1 MMVAMALACN
11 PSVLIA
17 DEPVTALDV
26 TIQAQILDLI
36 KELRDRTGASVLLIT
51 HDMGVVA
58 ETCDR
63 VAVMYLGK
71 IVEMG
76 PLASIFETPKHPYTV
91 GLFASIPRLEETVEW
106 LQPIPGT
113 VPSPLNLPT
122 GCRFF
127 SRCPHAMPRC
137 AEMEPP
143 TVETAASTSGGLFP
157 LRVGR
162 PGMSVPLLET
172 RGLVKH
178 FPVEGTREIVHA
190 VDDVD
195 LAVAKGETLGLV
207 GESGCGKTT
216 VGRLVLRLVE
226 ATAGELLLDGR
237 DLARI
242 STGELRR
249 LRARM
254 QIVFQDPFSS
264 LNPRMTVQ
272 TLLDRPMQLHL
283 NLSAAARAA
292 RVGDLL
298 EKVGLQREHRSRY
311 PHEFSGGQR
320 QRIAVARALSVN
332 PDFIVLDEP
341 TSALDVSVQAQI
353 LNLLKRLQRDHGLT
367 FLFISHNLSV
377 VRHMSDRIAVMYL
390 GQLVEVA
397 TRETLFTAPLHPY
410 TRALI
415 SAIPALTPQ
424 ARRERIR
431 LAGDV
436 PSAIRV
442 PAGCRFHTRCPF
454 AEARCLREPAALRQV
469 AAPGKEPHQV
479 RCHLV
484 P

>member
-1 MMVAMALACN
+1 
-11 PSVLIA
+11 
-17 DEPVTALDV
+17 
-26 TIQAQILDLI
+26 
-36 KELRDRTGASVLLIT
+36 
-51 HDMGVVA
+51 
-58 ETCDR
+58 
-63 VAVMYLGK
+63 
-71 IVEMG
+71 
-76 PLASIFETPKHPYTV
+76 
-91 GLFASIPRLEETVEW
+91 
-106 LQPIPGT
+106 
-113 VPSPLNLPT
+113 
-122 GCRFF
+122 
-127 SRCPHAMPRC
+127 
-137 AEMEPP
+137 
-143 TVETAASTSGGLFP
+143 
-157 LRVGR
+157 
-162 PGMSVPLLET
+162 MSAPLLET

-178 FPVEGTREIVHA
+178 FPMEGTREIVHA
-190 VDDVD
+190 VDGVD

-272 TLLDRPMQLHL
+272 TLLERPMQLHL

-353 LNLLKRLQRDHGLT
+353 LNLLKQLQRDHGLT
-367 FLFISHNLSV
+367 YLFISHNLSV

-415 SAIPALTPQ
+415 SAIPALTPH

-454 AEARCLREPAALRQV
+454 AEDRCRREPPALRRV

>member
-1 MMVAMALACN
+1 
-11 PSVLIA
+11 
-17 DEPVTALDV
+17 
-26 TIQAQILDLI
+26 
-36 KELRDRTGASVLLIT
+36 
-51 HDMGVVA
+51 
-58 ETCDR
+58 
-63 VAVMYLGK
+63 
-71 IVEMG
+71 
-76 PLASIFETPKHPYTV
+76 
-91 GLFASIPRLEETVEW
+91 
-106 LQPIPGT
+106 
-113 VPSPLNLPT
+113 
-122 GCRFF
+122 
-127 SRCPHAMPRC
+127 
-137 AEMEPP
+137 
-143 TVETAASTSGGLFP
+143 
-157 LRVGR
+157 
-162 PGMSVPLLET
+162 MSVPLLET

-226 ATAGELLLDGR
+226 ATAGDLLLDGR

-272 TLLDRPMQLHL
+272 TLLERPMQLHL

-353 LNLLKRLQRDHGLT
+353 LNLLKQLQRDHGLT
-367 FLFISHNLSV
+367 YLFISHNLSV

-397 TRETLFTAPLHPY
+397 TRGTLFTAPLHPY

-415 SAIPALTPQ
+415 SAIPALTPH

-454 AEARCLREPAALRQV
+454 AEARCRREPAALRQV

>member
-1 MMVAMALACN
+1 
-11 PSVLIA
+11 
-17 DEPVTALDV
+17 
-26 TIQAQILDLI
+26 
-36 KELRDRTGASVLLIT
+36 
-51 HDMGVVA
+51 
-58 ETCDR
+58 
-63 VAVMYLGK
+63 
-71 IVEMG
+71 
-76 PLASIFETPKHPYTV
+76 
-91 GLFASIPRLEETVEW
+91 
-106 LQPIPGT
+106 
-113 VPSPLNLPT
+113 
-122 GCRFF
+122 
-127 SRCPHAMPRC
+127 
-137 AEMEPP
+137 
-143 TVETAASTSGGLFP
+143 
-157 LRVGR
+157 
-162 PGMSVPLLET
+162 MSVPLLET

-272 TLLDRPMQLHL
+272 TLLERPMQLHL
-283 NLSAAARAA
+283 NLSATAQAA

-454 AEARCLREPAALRQV
+454 AEARCLREPSALRQV

>member
-1 MMVAMALACN
+1 
-11 PSVLIA
+11 
-17 DEPVTALDV
+17 
-26 TIQAQILDLI
+26 
-36 KELRDRTGASVLLIT
+36 
-51 HDMGVVA
+51 
-58 ETCDR
+58 
-63 VAVMYLGK
+63 
-71 IVEMG
+71 
-76 PLASIFETPKHPYTV
+76 
-91 GLFASIPRLEETVEW
+91 
-106 LQPIPGT
+106 
-113 VPSPLNLPT
+113 
-122 GCRFF
+122 
-127 SRCPHAMPRC
+127 
-137 AEMEPP
+137 
-143 TVETAASTSGGLFP
+143 
-157 LRVGR
+157 
-162 PGMSVPLLET
+162 MSAPLLET
-172 RGLVKH
+172 RGLVKY

-190 VDDVD
+190 VDGVD

-216 VGRLVLRLVE
+216 VGRLALRLLE
-226 ATAGELLLDGR
+226 PTGGELLLDGR
-237 DLARI
+237 DLIRLPDR
-242 STGELRR
+242 ELRR
-249 LRARM
+249 LRSRM

-264 LNPRMTVQ
+264 LNPRMTVE
-272 TLLDRPMQLHL
+272 TLLERPMRIHL

-298 EKVGLQREHRSRY
+298 EKVGLQGEHRSRY

-353 LNLLKRLQRDHGLT
+353 LNLLKQLQRDHGLT
-367 FLFISHNLSV
+367 YLFISHNLSV

-390 GQLVEVA
+390 GQLVETA
-397 TRETLFTAPLHPY
+397 TRDELFTSPLHPY

-436 PSAIRV
+436 PSAMRV

-454 AEARCLREPAALRQV
+454 VEERCRSEVPAFRPV
-469 AAPGKEPHQV
+469 GGGEIPRQV

>member
-1 MMVAMALACN
+1 
-11 PSVLIA
+11 
-17 DEPVTALDV
+17 
-26 TIQAQILDLI
+26 
-36 KELRDRTGASVLLIT
+36 
-51 HDMGVVA
+51 
-58 ETCDR
+58 
-63 VAVMYLGK
+63 
-71 IVEMG
+71 
-76 PLASIFETPKHPYTV
+76 
-91 GLFASIPRLEETVEW
+91 
-106 LQPIPGT
+106 
-113 VPSPLNLPT
+113 
-122 GCRFF
+122 
-127 SRCPHAMPRC
+127 
-137 AEMEPP
+137 
-143 TVETAASTSGGLFP
+143 
-157 LRVGR
+157 
-162 PGMSVPLLET
+162 MSVPLLET

-272 TLLDRPMQLHL
+272 TLLERPMQLHL